1 MVAYSGS
8 GGKALVLLLFAA
20 ALIASSSALAVPSA
34 ISVRKASTNNG
45 GNKIF
50 YVQAKKQMISCR
62 EFALLANVPASSANE
77 VDTEN
82 VDDDLDE
89 FMKEMFEA
97 SATAAYSQ
105 DNAESMKELFQAPPP
120 PNATDDTQNNKEVET
135 AADNQPPPH
144 FIQRENAVGIGGND
158 GFVYDVNKLKR
169 NLVQESV
176 RGCKQELLVLLGDGR
191 QVVESKKDGKRK
203 DNIVVPK
210 WKKERDDLIEER
222 LAGLVQTNPVSTT
235 TDSNLLDGDWQF
247 AFQTNSAKTILD
259 TSRFLLSKT
268 KRGSPNSSNKQTKDA
283 NKDVRGGPWR
293 FRSGRT
299 ESPFR
304 SSTRQVFLENLS
316 ADEDAHII
324 EKTSMFGGLFQISR
338 RYGVYGL
345 TRTALDLDLMESESK
360 CFGFVLS
367 KKGRSDFTGTKFGKP
382 LEVQILYLDSDL
394 CVSTTGEGLDGPVHI
409 YTKGDLW
416 VSGGAKRKV
425 CYMTMQRA
433 YVLPYMDWMMIYIC
447 TYDVC

>member
-1 MVAYSGS
+1 MVAYSV
-8 GGKALVLLLFAA
+8 GKALALLLSAA
-20 ALIASSSALAVPSA
+20 ALIASSALVVPSA
-34 ISVRKASTNNG
+34 ISARKASTNNG

-50 YVQAKKQMISCR
+50 YVQAKKQMLCSCGR

-144 FIQRENAVGIGGND
+144 FIQRENEVGIGGNG

-191 QVVESKKDGKRK
+191 QAVESKKDGKRK

-268 KRGSPNSSNKQTKDA
+268 KRGNPNSSNKQTKEA

-316 ADEDAHII
+316 SDEDAHII

-416 VSGGAKRKV
+416 VAKRKV
-425 CYMTMQRA
+425 CYV
-433 YVLPYMDWMMIYIC
+433 YKVYMLSTWIG
-447 TYDVC
+447 